1 MHFGERLDKNFM
13 TGSKFKQLNPFEL
26 KSAITNLLSK
36 IHSVNDIQN
45 CLADFEIL
53 DGQEDKTILSKIL
66 FKELVNSNIEK
77 IPVICFLLEHYTP
90 KQELINKLW
99 ETLKNQNLQ
108 SEVKITILN
117 LLRELDSD
125 WSYETCEEYLGDST
139 DILDENTKQLLNTAI
154 INPEVQIDFMD
165 FLASIRVQDK
175 ITLLNSFGKD
185 FSDDALANILI
196 PVFVSEPNSPAGLEA
211 LHLLG
216 ETKSQLALHVLEEM
230 EKVSKGELYQNIRKS
245 LSTLKISGIR
255 EDNTKDFYKK
265 ILSNS
270 KPNKFYITYP
280 DGHGDQ
286 ALIFTRKTDD
296 NRIRFVS
303 VVINNE
309 IGIKDCF
316 GFFDISQFECDKIL
330 ERFLRD
336 EKTVDIPPE
345 AFKTILNN
353 AEKTTIERN
362 NNDWKLP
369 YEYVCW
375 KNLLID
381 IDSDI
386 ESVEQILKEQ
396 IIPAKNNSL
405 IIDKLSEMK
414 ISSHWF
420 LDANYSDEFEEL
432 LEELKTNNNLNELLE
447 KHIEKIFYPEEKASW
462 IQKLIMSAYIKYSIG
477 KDDEASLVY
486 GLSQDE
492 RLLKELFES
501 IIKRSIYE
509 YLMTIKYNKDIN
521 IHNLTDSEIELKIQY
536 IEEKWVKNV

>member
-230 EKVSKGELYQNIRKS
+230 QKVSKGELYQNIRKS

-362 NNDWKLP
+362 NNNWKLP

-381 IDSDI
+381 IDSDV
-386 ESVEQILKEQ
+386 EPVEQILKEQ
-396 IIPAKNNSL
+396 IIPAKNDSL
-405 IIDKLSEMK
+405 IIDKLSDMK

-432 LEELKTNNNLNELLE
+432 LEELKTNNNLDELLE

-492 RLLKELFES
+492 RLLEELFKS

-521 IHNLTDSEIELKIQY
+521 IHHLSDSEIELKIQY

>member
-230 EKVSKGELYQNIRKS
+230 QKVSKGELYQNIRKS

-362 NNDWKLP
+362 NNNWKLP

-381 IDSDI
+381 IDSDV
-386 ESVEQILKEQ
+386 EPVEQILKEQ
-396 IIPAKNNSL
+396 IIPAKNDSL

-432 LEELKTNNNLNELLE
+432 LEELKTNNNLDELLE

-492 RLLKELFES
+492 RLLEELFKS

-521 IHNLTDSEIELKIQY
+521 IHHLSDSEIELKIQY

>member
-230 EKVSKGELYQNIRKS
+230 QKVSKGELYQNIRKS

-270 KPNKFYITYP
+270 KPNKFYVTYP

-369 YEYVCW
+369 YEYICW

-381 IDSDI
+381 IDSDV
-386 ESVEQILKEQ
+386 EPVEQILKEQ
-396 IIPAKNNSL
+396 IIPAKNDSL

-432 LEELKTNNNLNELLE
+432 LEELKTNNNLDELLE

-492 RLLKELFES
+492 RLLEELFKS

-509 YLMTIKYNKDIN
+509 YLTTIKYNKDIN
-521 IHNLTDSEIELKIQY
+521 IHHLSDSEIELKIQY
-536 IEEKWVKNV
+536 IEEKWVENV

>member
-230 EKVSKGELYQNIRKS
+230 QKVSKGELYQNIRKS

-270 KPNKFYITYP
+270 KPNKFYVTYP

-286 ALIFTRKTDD
+286 ALIFTRKTDED
-296 NRIRFVS
+296 RIRFVS
-303 VVINNE
+303 IVINSDT
-309 IGIKDCF
+309 GIKDCF

-381 IDSDI
+381 IDSDV
-386 ESVEQILKEQ
+386 EPVEQILKEQ
-396 IIPAKNNSL
+396 IIPAKNDSL

-432 LEELKTNNNLNELLE
+432 LGELKTNNNLDELLE

-492 RLLKELFES
+492 RLLEELFKS

-509 YLMTIKYNKDIN
+509 YLTTIKYNKDIN
-521 IHNLTDSEIELKIQY
+521 IHHLSDSEIELKIQY
-536 IEEKWVKNV
+536 IEEKWVENV

>member
-230 EKVSKGELYQNIRKS
+230 QKVSKGELYQNIRKS

-353 AEKTTIERN
+353 AEKTTIDRN

-381 IDSDI
+381 IDSDV
-386 ESVEQILKEQ
+386 EPVEQILKEQ
-396 IIPAKNNSL
+396 IIPAKNDSL

-432 LEELKTNNNLNELLE
+432 LEELKTNNNLDELLE

-492 RLLKELFES
+492 RLLEELFKS

-521 IHNLTDSEIELKIQY
+521 IHHLSDSEIELKIQY

>member
-230 EKVSKGELYQNIRKS
+230 QKVSKGELYQNIRKS

-270 KPNKFYITYP
+270 KPNKFYVTYP

-286 ALIFTRKTDD
+286 ALIFTRKTDED
-296 NRIRFVS
+296 RIRFVS
-303 VVINNE
+303 IVINSDT
-309 IGIKDCF
+309 GIKDCF

-381 IDSDI
+381 IDSDV
-386 ESVEQILKEQ
+386 EPVEQILKEQ
-396 IIPAKNNSL
+396 IIPAKNDSL

-432 LEELKTNNNLNELLE
+432 LEELKTNNNLDELLE

-492 RLLKELFES
+492 RLLEELFKS

-509 YLMTIKYNKDIN
+509 YLTTIKYNKDIN
-521 IHNLTDSEIELKIQY
+521 IHHLSDSEIELKIQY
-536 IEEKWVKNV
+536 IEEKWVENV